1 MNNFVQYYVL
11 GLAVY
16 FFIYVIIEL
25 GYNIQFGMTGIAN
38 LFIYVI
44 VAFGGYVGA
53 TVTMGPSGSVV
64 LQSYIFGANLP
75 FPLPLVVG
83 CVAGAVLSA
92 VIGVV
97 VLGRLKDQYLA
108 IVTLVLAQ
116 MAYLMVGN
124 YRPIFNGFLGLTGI
138 PQPLASLA
146 SSTVQYQYLFVGV
159 CAVVAVIC
167 FVFCEMLSHSP
178 LGRVL
183 RAVREDETVAAT
195 FGRNVF
201 ALKLKSTIIG
211 GALAGVGGALFAEY
225 LGSFS
230 PGLWSTS
237 EAFVVVAALLIGG
250 KGNNW
255 GACLGAFLLPVGIY
269 ELTQF
274 IPSIGSGSVQDAIQW
289 ITIGVLLAL
298 FLWFRPQG
306 LLAERRT
313 RYRGAEAEGDRWR
326 WLRQG
331 RLVPSWAALVPVQG
345 NGNPAGRGNPDESA
359 AGRKLGSYRKV
370 SGDGE

>member
-16 FFIYVIIEL
+16 FFIYIIIEL
-25 GYNIQFGMTGIAN
+25 GYNVQFGLTGITN
-38 LFIYVI
+38 LFVYVV
-44 VAFGGYVGA
+44 VAFGGYAGA
-53 TVTMGPSGSVV
+53 VVTMGPSGSV
-64 LQSYIFGANLP
+64 LQSYILGTNLP
-75 FPLPLVVG
+75 FPLPLLAG
-83 CVAGAVLSA
+83 GLAGAILSA
-92 VIGVV
+92 VIGVI
-97 VLGRLKDQYLA
+97 VLHGLRDQYLA
-108 IVTLVLAQ
+108 VVTFVLADI
-116 MAYLMVGN
+116 AYLTVGN
-124 YRPIFNGFLGLTGI
+124 YRPIFNGYLGLTGI
-138 PQPLASLA
+138 PQPLSSLA
-146 SSTVQYQYLFVGV
+146 ASNIDYQYLFAGV

-167 FVFCEMLSHSP
+167 FIFCQMLSHSP

-201 ALKLKSTIIG
+201 ALKIKSMIIG
-211 GALAGVGGALFAEY
+211 GSLAGVGGALFAEY

-250 KGNNW
+250 RGNNW

-274 IPSIGSGSVQDAIQW
+274 IPAIGTGSLPDAVRW
-289 ITIGVLLAL
+289 IAIGVLLGL

-313 RYRGAEAEGDRWR
+313 AYREDRAVARGWR
-326 WLRQG
+326 LLPLTRPLSPG
-331 RLVPSWAALVPVQG
+331 R
-345 NGNPAGRGNPDESA
+345 PAGAGGSNQDGTGSLRSGSDE
-359 AGRKLGSYRKV
+359 RRKV
-370 SGDGE
+370 DGHGE